1 MSGCFGLSGC
11 VIVSHEYRVQRS
23 RAIWS
28 GSIFLRA
35 LQLSF
40 SPLCILHTD
49 EIRNERKSMKNVL
62 RVGAAIAAISMM
74 TAVRAGGAPGEID
87 LGKFTPAPGA
97 QFVEVNINSNL
108 IAMAMNFAKKAEPE
122 VVEVLQGLK
131 SVRVN
136 VLGLTEENRA
146 EIQEKVTS
154 LRSQLSQSGWDRVVT
169 VMDKADDVGVFIKTK
184 GADVVEGL
192 VVTVLSGNKEA
203 VFVNV
208 VGDIR
213 PDRLAA
219 IGERFNIEPLKHL
232 PKPAAKNE

>member
-1 MSGCFGLSGC
+1 MKRIF
-11 VIVSHEYRVQRS
+11 
-23 RAIWS
+23 
-28 GSIFLRA
+28 SI
-35 LQLSF
+35 
-40 SPLCILHTD
+40 
-49 EIRNERKSMKNVL
+49 
-62 RVGAAIAAISMM
+62 GAAIAAVSLM
-74 TAVRAGGAPGEID
+74 TAVHAGAPGEID

-122 VVEVLQGLK
+122 VAELLGGLK

-136 VLGLTEENRA
+136 VMGLTEENRT
-146 EIQEKVTS
+146 EIQEKVTQ
-154 LRSQLSQSGWDRVVT
+154 LRSQLDKSGWDRVVT
-169 VMDKADDVGVFIKTK
+169 VLDKADDVGVFIKTK

-203 VFVNV
+203 VFVNI

-213 PDRLAA
+213 PDRLAT

-232 PKPAAKNE
+232 PKPAAHPPKGLPNCKGPERPIASHAQ

>member
-1 MSGCFGLSGC
+1 MKRIF
-11 VIVSHEYRVQRS
+11 
-23 RAIWS
+23 
-28 GSIFLRA
+28 SI
-35 LQLSF
+35 
-40 SPLCILHTD
+40 
-49 EIRNERKSMKNVL
+49 
-62 RVGAAIAAISMM
+62 GAAIAAVSLM
-74 TAVRAGGAPGEID
+74 TAVHAGAPGEID

-122 VVEVLQGLK
+122 VAELLGGLK

-136 VLGLTEENRA
+136 VMGLTEENRT
-146 EIQEKVTS
+146 EIQEKVTQ
-154 LRSQLSQSGWDRVVT
+154 LRSQLDKSGWDRVVT
-169 VMDKADDVGVFIKTK
+169 VLDKADDVGVFIKTK

-203 VFVNV
+203 VFVNI

-213 PDRLAA
+213 PDRLAT

-232 PKPAAKNE
+232 PKPVAKNQE